1 MFSTGVFLFNSCK
14 FAENSVAMIAILNK
28 EEKDI
33 LQLLR
38 SMPAKARKSLMA
50 KLEEIREDMED
61 EKDIKDIKKREQEA
75 TIPAEEVFA
84 KLGF

>member
-1 MFSTGVFLFNSCK
+1 MFGFNSCK
-14 FAENSVAMIAILNK
+14 FAEHSVAMIAILNN

-38 SMPAKARKSLMA
+38 SMPAKARKSLLA

-61 EKDIKDIKKREQEA
+61 EKDIKDHY
-75 TIPAEEVFA
+75 
-84 KLGF
+84 